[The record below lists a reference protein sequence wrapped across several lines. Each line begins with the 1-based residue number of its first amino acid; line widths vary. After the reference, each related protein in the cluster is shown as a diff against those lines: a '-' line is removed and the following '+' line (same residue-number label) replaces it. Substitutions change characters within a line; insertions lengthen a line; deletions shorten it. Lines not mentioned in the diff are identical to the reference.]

1 MITDRAVIL
10 FHSIRQN
17 SSRVPIKVES
27 STIDGTLSLSL
38 SLPYFFLLP
47 SRFYASAALRS
58 LCPRFVSLFN
68 SSRLFCYAYK
78 KLSPSPQ
85 HLATPLLARLT
96 FFSLLFFSFLFVSAK
111 SCNEASQLEGK
122 LSHLRREAD
131 LEERRVPRVFRGGRI
146 DSGSFFFKL
155 RADIAIN

>member
-68 SSRLFCYAYK
+68 SSPLFCYAYK

-96 FFSLLFFSFLFVSAK
+96 FFSLLFFSFLFFPRNLAT
-111 SCNEASQLEGK
+111 
-122 LSHLRREAD
+122 
-131 LEERRVPRVFRGGRI
+131 RRVNSKVNYLTSAERQTLRNEEYREYFEEGESTRGV
-146 DSGSFFFKL
+146 SS
-155 RADIAIN
+155 